1 MSYNTSDVPSIPMKS
16 RRVSF
21 VPYSRLISLL
31 VALLAVQRAQ
41 AFVSPYRILQHAPC
55 ETTLTANRRSH
66 LIEKDDLEAV
76 IQERQQR
83 QIEGSLAAP
92 VNRIGELPEVPIP
105 QQSEVDAATNDDDK
119 DSFEWPITIMLL
131 LWGVTFL
138 SALDRVAMSVAM
150 LPLSTEFGY
159 TESIKGQV
167 SSLFSVGYGIGI
179 LPIGIALSTVSSRLI
194 MGVGIALW
202 SLATMATPATA
213 AGGIAVMMPLLLTR
227 AAVGAAESVVLPT
240 MQRVIS
246 EWIPADRKSVAVAII
261 FSGFH
266 AGTVAAYLAS
276 PYVMD
281 WTGGWRGL
289 FVTYGALGLALLVPW
304 LLYARD
310 SPVQSDSLE
319 KLRSL
324 GDGSDILIASDLAG
338 DDTDAPPLQK
348 AIDFFQSAPLSEMLS
363 SKGAQAILIA
373 HAANNWGL
381 YNNLAWTP
389 TFYAEQ
395 YGLNVKDSALYSILP
410 SAAGAIGGFLAG
422 VAADSWLRQDPNCPD
437 ERTTQIRK
445 IFQGVAL
452 YGPAV
457 FLSVLA
463 YDIPEQPWVA
473 QSLLTG
479 SVGLS
484 AFNSAGY
491 GPAVQEKA
499 GSKWSG
505 LLYSLTSLPGVMLGS
520 LGVYATGQILD
531 LTNQD
536 WSVVFSMNALVDVVG
551 ATGFVLLYNATKEF
565 D

>member
-1 MSYNTSDVPSIPMKS
+1 
-16 RRVSF
+16 
-21 VPYSRLISLL
+21 
-31 VALLAVQRAQ
+31 
-41 AFVSPYRILQHAPC
+41 
-55 ETTLTANRRSH
+55 
-66 LIEKDDLEAV
+66 LIETDDLEVV
-76 IQERQQR
+76 IWEEIKQQ
-83 QIEGSLAAP
+83 QTADPLQTAP
-92 VNRIGELPEVPIP
+92 LSSRIGKLPKR
-105 QQSEVDAATNDDDK
+105 QQSEIDVATNHDDK

-179 LPIGIALSTVSSRLI
+179 LPIGITLSTVSSRLI

-202 SLATMATPATA
+202 SLATMATPAMA
-213 AGGIAVMMPLLLTR
+213 AGGIVAMMPLFVTR

-240 MQRVIS
+240 MQRVLS
-246 EWIPADRKSVAVAII
+246 EWIPADRKSVAVAVI

-289 FVTYGALGLALLVPW
+289 FVAYGALGLILLVPW

-310 SPVQSDSLE
+310 SPVQTDELVDDA
-319 KLRSL
+319 RL
-324 GDGSDILIASDLAG
+324 GDGFDILISSDSRG
-338 DDTDAPPLQK
+338 DDADAPSLQK
-348 AIDFFQSAPLSEMLS
+348 AIDFFQSAPLGEMLS

-410 SAAGAIGGFLAG
+410 SVAGAVGGLLAG
-422 VAADSWLRQDPNCPD
+422 VAADAWLRQDPNSSD
-437 ERTTQIRK
+437 ERTTRIRK

-473 QSLLTG
+473 QALLTG

-520 LGVYATGQILD
+520 VGVYATGQILD
-531 LTNQD
+531 LTHQD
-536 WSVVFSMNALVDVVG
+536 WSIVFSMNALVDVVG
-551 ATGFVLLYNATKEF
+551 ATGFVLLYNAAK
-565 D
+565 